1 MVARMNLTHTVGD
14 IRNFINAYV
23 LLFSK
28 AALTQT
34 HIHQLSTG
42 KSLSSICDHDYLS
55 QSDSR

>member
-42 KSLSSICDHDYLS
+42 KSLSSIYDHD
-55 QSDSR
+55 